1 MKGHDSLA
9 CAGVNE
15 GCLLGQLCHP
25 GKVMSVAIHLD
36 RRWSA
41 GGSSSNSTI
50 LEWDSDGHVTAQ
62 INTSNAGV
70 CAAGWELSQVVFNL
84 MLAVSVVVSGL
95 PAACAGCV

>member
-1 MKGHDSLA
+1 
-9 CAGVNE
+9 
-15 GCLLGQLCHP
+15 
-25 GKVMSVAIHLD
+25 MSVAIHLD

-70 CAAGWELSQVVFNL
+70 CAAGWEVSQVVFNL
-84 MLAVSVVVSGL
+84 MLVVLVVVSGM
-95 PAACAGCV
+95 PAACAVGVSGHTQHKVTIGRVADMLVPDT